1 MAALSASSATDLPGT
16 PHRVRTAALVNLAAV
31 LERCDEQM
39 LPAVYSFIGASWS
52 ATPTQLGYITLCRA
66 LVQALSSPIG
76 GIAGHLL
83 HRGRVVGAGCLLWA
97 ACTATFAA
105 CGSLA
110 AGAAVWAVN
119 GLGLALVL
127 PNTQS
132 LTADLFAA
140 AARGRAFG
148 ALYLTSALGG
158 MLGALFATNLC
169 ATRLFGME
177 GWRVAFVSL
186 AAQLSGLAAEV
197 AAVLRIP
204 TFRLIVAQGIAGS
217 VPWSALAF
225 LTLYFQLLGM
235 SNAQASSLVALF
247 LAGTAVGGLIGG
259 CVGDAAAQRWPLR
272 GRIAVTQF
280 SVSIGIPFAFLVFKG
295 LPRNGSPA
303 TVALYAAI
311 LLAFALL
318 KAWPAPA
325 CNNPVFAEIVPPAQR
340 NLVYAFDRCFERLWW
355 APSPN
360 ACLASAAAAAAVT
373 RDRPTDLA
381 NAAALGN
388 ALLCFLAVPWAITLV
403 LYTGLHWTYPA
414 DRAAALQ
421 AQQPVLRERSLGLEE
436 TGAFAAELGP
446 AAPPEQLQQL
456 RSACAAA
463 LAAVGPAPGAA
474 QQKALW
480 SAAAGLWNA
489 SIDLGAGEGA
499 AAANAAAA
507 AAAPAAA
514 RTRVV
519 ATLRQ
524 AACDLCTPLAPG
536 SLLPPDQANLVRF
549 HFKAGQAWAE
559 LEELEAA
566 EAALSRAA
574 EAAQALAP
582 LCFERRGRGP
592 HHQDAAALCFKIQLE
607 RLGVALRL
615 GQEMLVGGLLS
626 QVCGFA
632 ADERLPAAEG
642 LAFCLALIRALR
654 SHGQS
659 LAEAGTPAAAVPLLS
674 AAYEALSQL
683 DLGADEAGDLSAMA
697 TEAQAMGAQVLTLL
711 AWCYVESGEGEQAL
725 SCLQA
730 LQQVAEG
737 PAADHYSHCFLTL
750 RALLQ
755 LGRSG
760 EAEAEL
766 MNLVSHEEASAE
778 ACLAGLKAA
787 LGAPGGAQLARSALS
802 VVLERFAE
810 EPAVAVELVR
820 AALAQ
825 AAAAAPSAGGADG
838 AAPMAEDDSS
848 GGVPAAEAAEAVA
861 LEVAAD
867 DRLLESLGEEPAL
880 RRQLA
885 ALLYNHAL
893 LCLHSGRGGS
903 AGLAF
908 FSAALPLLGDGSDE
922 DAPHPADCRRAQALC
937 ALAAGQHDRAL
948 EFLEAADAA
957 LPGALPTAMLR
968 LSVHLAAGSSEG
980 AAAAVAALADCPGA
994 GADPL
999 RVACCE
1005 CLDAGQEGAAR
1016 QALELL
1022 LLRCTEARVA
1032 AAAAGESGSSPAEGL
1047 FAPGYEAT
1055 VFQNLIKLVLD
1066 SAPPQPAQPP
1076 DQDGEPGSGAAPSSS
1091 QAYAA
1096 RSSELARLF
1105 DALVSRMRAVGA
1117 DAFFVQQ
1124 DGRHTQLEWLALQ
1137 AWNAG
1142 QAAGAAGELQQ
1153 AAVLM
1158 AVCGELYA
1166 ALPSPSQ
1173 AALHKRK
1180 LAFLMAAA
1188 SACEVHEA
1196 TAASNAAQQPAAA
1209 EGGARPASSGALNLA
1224 RSYLAQSRAAG
1235 AALAAAQAMEGAQAG
1250 ADPKSD
1256 VFAALLD
1263 FRLACLSQDTA
1274 AQLEALE
1281 RSKALPAFGAEH
1293 FAMAAAV
1300 VRCCASARA
1309 DAGSAGRGGSQEV
1322 CRAAE
1327 AARLQRLTQQAPMDY
1342 AAVAATLRVLLELS
1356 PSDADRLQLLGEA
1369 AGLLGAAPPG
1379 AYPAQELRWLVTTS
1393 WNRGAVHAR
1402 FGRAAEAG
1410 SYQRWAAAALQH
1422 DASLVAQYQEL
1433 MAAEL
1438 ARTGHTGAAAVG
1450 AEALA
1455 L

>member
-1 MAALSASSATDLPGT
+1 
-16 PHRVRTAALVNLAAV
+16 
-31 LERCDEQM
+31 M

-66 LVQALSSPIG
+66 LVQALSSPVG

-83 HRGRVVGAGCLLWA
+83 HRGRVIGAGCLLWA

-127 PNTQS
+127 PNTQ
-132 LTADLFAA
+132 
-140 AARGRAFG
+140 
-148 ALYLTSALGG
+148 
-158 MLGALFATNLC
+158 
-169 ATRLFGME
+169 
-177 GWRVAFVSL
+177 
-186 AAQLSGLAAEV
+186 
-197 AAVLRIP
+197 
-204 TFRLIVAQGIAGS
+204 GIAGS

-235 SNAQASSLVALF
+235 SDSQASALVALF
-247 LAGTAVGGLIGG
+247 LLGTAVGGLIGG

-280 SVSIGIPFAFLVFKG
+280 SVSIGIPFACLVFKG
-295 LPRNGSPA
+295 LPRNGSPG
-303 TVALYAAI
+303 TVTLYAAV

-325 CNNPVFAEIVPPAQR
+325 CNNPIFAEIVPPAQR
-340 NLVYAFDRCFERLWW
+340 NLVYAFDRCFEGAVAACA
-355 APSPN
+355 APLVGT
-360 ACLASAAAAAAVT
+360 LAERVFGFSGSGTVT

-388 ALLCFLAVPWAITLV
+388 ALLCFLLVPWTITLV

-421 AQQPVLRERSLGLEE
+421 AQQPVLRERSLPLEE
-436 TGAFAAELGP
+436 PGVVIDPALAAELGP
-446 AAPPEQLQQL
+446 AAGQEQLHQL
-456 RSACAAA
+456 RGACAAA
-463 LAAVGPAPGAA
+463 LATVGPAPAAA

-489 SIDLGAGEGA
+489 SIDLGSAEGLA
-499 AAANAAAA
+499 AAADSAAAA
-507 AAAPAAA
+507 H
-514 RTRVV
+514 TRVV

-524 AACDLCTPLAPG
+524 AACDLCAPLAPG
-536 SLLPPDQANLVRF
+536 SLLPPYQANLVRF

-574 EAAQALAP
+574 EAAAALAP

-592 HHQDAAALCFKIQLE
+592 AHQDAATLCFQIQLE

-615 GQEMLVGGLLS
+615 GQEMLVGGLLG
-626 QVCGFA
+626 QVCTFA
-632 ADERLPAAEG
+632 ADERLPATES
-642 LAFCLALIRALR
+642 LAFRLALIRALR
-654 SHGQS
+654 GHGQA

-674 AAYEALSQL
+674 AAYEALTQM
-683 DLGADEAGDLSAMA
+683 DLGADEAEGLGSVAA
-697 TEAQAMGAQVLTLL
+697 EAQAMGAQVLTLL
-711 AWCYVESGEGEQAL
+711 AWCYVESGEGDQAL

-730 LQQVAEG
+730 LQQVVEG

-760 EAEAEL
+760 EAEAQL
-766 MNLVSHEEASAE
+766 MSLVSHEEASAE

-787 LGAPGGAQLARSALS
+787 LAAPGGAQLARSALS

-825 AAAAAPSAGGADG
+825 AAAAASASAGGADG
-838 AAPMAEDDSS
+838 AAPMADDNS
-848 GGVPAAEAAEAVA
+848 GSTGMADAEAAEAVA
-861 LEVAAD
+861 LDVAAD
-867 DRLLESLGEEPAL
+867 DRLIESLGEEPAL

-885 ALLYNHAL
+885 GLLYNHAL
-893 LCLHSGRGGS
+893 LSLHSGRGGG

-908 FSAALPLLGDGSDE
+908 FSAALQLLGDGDSE
-922 DAPHPADCRRAQALC
+922 GEGPHPADCRRAQALC
-937 ALAAGQHDRAL
+937 AMAAGQYDRAL
-948 EFLEAADAA
+948 EFLDAADAA

-980 AAAAVAALADCPGA
+980 AAAAVADLASCPGA

-1005 CLDAGQEGAAR
+1005 CLDVGQEGAAC

-1032 AAAAGESGSSPAEGL
+1032 AAEGGASDDSPAEGL
-1047 FAPGYEAT
+1047 SAPGYEAT
-1055 VFQNLIKLVLD
+1055 IFQNLIKLVL
-1066 SAPPQPAQPP
+1066 PAQPAAEEA
-1076 DQDGEPGSGAAPSSS
+1076 EPAGALAPNSS
-1091 QAYAA
+1091 QAHAA

-1124 DGRHTQLEWLALQ
+1124 DGRHAQLEWLALH

-1166 ALPSPSQ
+1166 AMPAPSQ

-1196 TAASNAAQQPAAA
+1196 AAVPDAAQQPPA
-1209 EGGARPASSGALNLA
+1209 EGGARPAASGALNLA

-1235 AALAAAQAMEGAQAG
+1235 AALAAAQAMEGQQAG

-1274 AQLEALE
+1274 AQLESLE
-1281 RSKALPAFGAEH
+1281 RCKALPAFGAEH

-1300 VRCCASARA
+1300 ARGCSSGTDAST
-1309 DAGSAGRGGSQEV
+1309 AGRPGGMEV

-1342 AAVAATLRVLLELS
+1342 GAVAATLRVLLELS

-1369 AGLLGAAPPG
+1369 AGLLGAAPLG

-1410 SYQRWAAAALQH
+1410 AYQRWAAAALQH
-1422 DASLVAQYQEL
+1422 DPGLAAQYQEL
-1433 MAAEL
+1433 MASEL
-1438 ARTGHTGAAAVG
+1438 ARTGQMGEAAAG